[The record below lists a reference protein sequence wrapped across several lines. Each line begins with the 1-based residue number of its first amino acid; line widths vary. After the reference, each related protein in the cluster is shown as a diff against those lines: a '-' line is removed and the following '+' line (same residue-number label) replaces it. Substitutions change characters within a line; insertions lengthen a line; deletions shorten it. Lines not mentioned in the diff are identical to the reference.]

1 MRVESANE
9 FHNRRMHVKTR
20 EKRDQ
25 TTLPRRVRVTLVY
38 ENQTKSMR
46 LLRFSGLPCAQVFLK
61 SIKRAFVSESSN
73 GGAVKV
79 MGTQAR
85 DERSEQ

>member
-1 MRVESANE
+1 
-9 FHNRRMHVKTR
+9 
-20 EKRDQ
+20 
-25 TTLPRRVRVTLVY
+25 
-38 ENQTKSMR
+38 MR

-79 MGTQAR
+79 IGAQAR
-85 DERSEQ
+85 DERSEQIAMVIIRIRIGYLIPRKHRREVGGC